1 VSEREGDPSNPA
13 WELAAG
19 YADRLQTIVQETV
32 ALLGD
37 AGAHASYELSGRE
50 LASTIRDRYA
60 ATASEKGVLFEVNPG
75 FSSTLDSHRGSLL
88 CLIANNL
95 VQNAV
100 AATAAGRRVTVSL
113 IDNGGVALLSV
124 ADEGS
129 GISAAA
135 QEDLFKPGRSSRP
148 GGSGLGLA
156 ISQLLARQI
165 GAELS
170 LQSTGPL
177 GTTFVVTLHFRG

>member
-1 VSEREGDPSNPA
+1 MPVL
-13 WELAAG
+13 ELDVGQLEARRVLGACDAVG
-19 YADRLQTIVQETV
+19 RLKRK
-32 ALLGD
+32 
-37 AGAHASYELSGRE
+37 SR
-50 LASTIRDRYA
+50 
-60 ATASEKGVLFEVNPG
+60 PG
-75 FSSTLDSHRGSLL
+75 
-88 CLIANNL
+88 
-95 VQNAV
+95 NAI

-113 IDNGGVALLSV
+113 NDNGGVAQLSV

-129 GISAAA
+129 GISEAA

-177 GTTFVVTLHFRG
+177 GTTFVVTLNFRG